1 MQVATL
7 FRESANLL
15 GASNLDPPQAHHQ
28 TLQQQQQMQMQPG
41 PELQLGHHM
50 QHHYK
55 M

>member
-15 GASNLDPPQAHHQ
+15 GASSMDTPQTHHPMQ
-28 TLQQQQQMQMQPG
+28 QQQQQMQQQQAVDYN
-41 PELQLGHHM
+41 LHM
-50 QHHYK
+50 QHHHYK